1 MTREEVFEKLNTVF
15 RDNFDDDGIN
25 LTDST
30 SSADIEDWDSLE
42 QINLVV
48 AIQDAFG
55 IKFNIDEVNAMK
67 NVGEMAGA
75 ILEKTQLLM
84 ILITGVNHER
94 IQDHGPFRRTA
105 GKLYGH
111 RHRRHDGQIPGDH
124 RRYQSPACER

>member
-30 SSADIEDWDSLE
+30 SLADIEDWDCLE

-67 NVGEMAGA
+67 NVGEMADA
-75 ILEKTQLLM
+75 ILEKT
-84 ILITGVNHER
+84 GE
-94 IQDHGPFRRTA
+94 
-105 GKLYGH
+105 
-111 RHRRHDGQIPGDH
+111 
-124 RRYQSPACER
+124 